1 MNMKFHKIAII
12 VFLCLQSV
20 AHAGWFDTEETKAKL
35 AKKDEPDHLTLAALM
50 IRDGHYDRAET
61 ILLSVN
67 KEEDGFN
74 AVKYYTLKGLIH
86 LNQGKYEPSEDAF
99 LKAIQSTS
107 EVDPILYV
115 YIAQAYYASSNFER
129 TLWALNGA
137 GDYISTMPDLLGVK
151 ATCHWSQGNKSE
163 AFAVLINADQLFPE
177 RSDFKIRQIYYLI
190 EMTLYKEAAIES
202 ENFLSRFGAKAESY
216 LIVGEAMRRS
226 KNEDQAL
233 FILEK
238 GHLRYPANQKMLLSL
253 AHTYMQS
260 GKNIAAAR
268 LFEKSAAINPEYLQ
282 QAIGLYR
289 MVGDTWRAKFL
300 NAQVTDTKQ
309 KLKNWMEILLVEE
322 SYEEI
327 LAIEERLVRYG
338 ILKDDKLRYAMA
350 YVHFISENYDTS
362 ESFLKGISDP
372 QVFKNSIK
380 LLEAIELVRSRRE
393 KT

>member
-1 MNMKFHKIAII
+1 
-12 VFLCLQSV
+12 
-20 AHAGWFDTEETKAKL
+20 
-35 AKKDEPDHLTLAALM
+35 
-50 IRDGHYDRAET
+50 
-61 ILLSVN
+61 
-67 KEEDGFN
+67 
-74 AVKYYTLKGLIH
+74 
-86 LNQGKYEPSEDAF
+86 
-99 LKAIQSTS
+99 
-107 EVDPILYV
+107 
-115 YIAQAYYASSNFER
+115 
-129 TLWALNGA
+129 
-137 GDYISTMPDLLGVK
+137 
-151 ATCHWSQGNKSE
+151 
-163 AFAVLINADQLFPE
+163 
-177 RSDFKIRQIYYLI
+177 
-190 EMTLYKEAAIES
+190 LYKEAAIDS

-238 GHLRYPANQKMLLSL
+238 GHLRYPANEKILLSL

-260 GKNIAAAR
+260 EKNIAAAR
-268 LFEKSAAINPEYLQ
+268 LFEKSAAFNPEYLQ

-338 ILKDDKLRYAMA
+338 VLKDDKLMYAMA
-350 YVHFISENYDTS
+350 YVHFISENYDAS

-372 QVFKNSIK
+372 QVFKSSIK
-380 LLEAIELVRSRRE
+380 LLKAIELVRSRRE